1 MRRRP
6 PRSTRTDT
14 LFPYPLSS
22 DLLCA
27 DTFIIDAFDG
37 VDTIT
42 DFEANGPTQDALDLT
57 ELLNSGGDWND
68 SGLEAAIEL
77 GYVRFT
83 QVGANVDVSVDLGGF
98 AGAGG
103 PAVVATIE
111 NSTIADLDRK
121 STRLNSSH

>member
-1 MRRRP
+1 MGNCFVDVLKG
-6 PRSTRTDT
+6 SGGADAIQGADGTDFINVGAGNDT
-14 LFPYPLSS
+14 LAGGLG
-22 DLLCA
+22 A

-103 PAVVATIE
+103 PAEIGRAHV
-111 NSTIADLDRK
+111 
-121 STRLNSSH
+121 